1 MPELGANDN
10 PHRTRMLPQRC
21 CPFSLSPKQASRSL
35 FGTTEV
41 RYPANGRIHFQTF
54 TASNEPPGLSA
65 DNLCDAN
72 LGLPTQMTKC
82 ED

>member
-10 PHRTRMLPQRC
+10 PHRTKMLPQRC
-21 CPFSLSPKQASRSL
+21 WPFSPSPKQATR
-35 FGTTEV
+35 FFFRTTPF
-41 RYPANGRIHFQTF
+41 RYSANGRIHLQTL
-54 TASNEPPGLSA
+54 TASNELAGLSA